1 MPSDCILRIISDHDG
16 SLADESL
23 NLAPAKPAEPTLESS
38 LGGLVERSDE
48 PMTGGGTDGV
58 RASATFVDKAIGG
71 GVVAETAEAAVPS
84 GLGLVE

>member
-23 NLAPAKPAEPTLESS
+23 NLAPVKPAEPTLESS

-58 RASATFVDKAIGG
+58 RASATFVDNAIGG
-71 GVVAETAEAAVPS
+71 GVAETAGAADPS

>member
-23 NLAPAKPAEPTLESS
+23 NLAPVKPAEPTLESS

-58 RASATFVDKAIGG
+58 RASATFVDKAID
-71 GVVAETAEAAVPS
+71 GVVAEPPGAADPS

>member
-1 MPSDCILRIISDHDG
+1 MPSDCILRIISEHDG

-23 NLAPAKPAEPTLESS
+23 NLAPVKPAEPTLESS

-71 GVVAETAEAAVPS
+71 VVAETAGAADPS
-84 GLGLVE
+84 GLRLVE